1 MEPLEP
7 GLWRVTPAG
16 LLRLIL
22 PFPLLFSLV
31 LQAPAGALPVGGDPR
46 LACAPAGQR
55 RAAPLPATLVAPA
68 SAGSRPTAGGTY
80 VERLASTAL
89 GWPRLDR
96 WCVWVEPTAAE
107 GPGAQWERRWLEA
120 VEAALVRW
128 GQVLPL
134 ERVND
139 PEAAQ
144 VRILRRR
151 PPLRHG
157 PDGRLRAS
165 HGRALLQLQTV
176 EREGIWRLEPLVEVW
191 LSPGQRTPALQAT
204 ALHELGHAFGL
215 WGHSDD
221 PADAMAAVP
230 GADPVTELSGRDRAT
245 VRWLYDQ
252 PTRFGRP
259 VSAPGP

>member
-1 MEPLEP
+1 MGPVLP
-7 GLWRVTPAG
+7 GPWQAALAG
-16 LLRLIL
+16 LLHLTL
-22 PFPLLFSLV
+22 PFTLL
-31 LQAPAGALPVGGDPR
+31 LQARAGALPVVADPP
-46 LACAPAGQR
+46 LACLPASQR
-55 RAAPLPATLVAPA
+55 RVAPLPSTLVAP
-68 SAGSRPTAGGTY
+68 SAGAGPTARGTY
-80 VERLASTAL
+80 AERLASTGL

-96 WCVWVEPTAAE
+96 WCVWVEPTTGE
-107 GPGAQWERRWLEA
+107 GAGALWERRWLEA
-120 VEAALVRW
+120 VEAALARW
-128 GQVLPL
+128 GEVLPL

-139 PEAAQ
+139 AEAAQ

-151 PPLRHG
+151 PPLRQS
-157 PDGRLRAS
+157 PDGRPRAS

-176 EREGIWRLEPLVEVW
+176 EREGVWRLEPLVEVW
-191 LSPGQRTPALQAT
+191 LSPGQRSLALQAT

-259 VSAPGP
+259 VPASGP